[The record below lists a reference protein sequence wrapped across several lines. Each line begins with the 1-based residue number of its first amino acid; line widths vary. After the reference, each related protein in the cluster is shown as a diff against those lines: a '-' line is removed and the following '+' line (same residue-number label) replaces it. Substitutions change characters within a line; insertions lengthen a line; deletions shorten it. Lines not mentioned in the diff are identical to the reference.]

1 MGYNSTKHNL
11 VALLEL
17 RFWGLSRFVL
27 DPPLKIE
34 ELSDYLKQLPDREQQ
49 VLNFYYR
56 DGLTLRE
63 IAEIFGVSWSRSFQ
77 IKSNAINR
85 LRRKIMSDRE
95 ALEKL
100 KQEEI

>member
-11 VALLEL
+11 AALLEL
-17 RFWGLSRFVL
+17 INEFVQ
-27 DPPLKIE
+27 DNPLKIE
-34 ELSDYLKQLPDREQQ
+34 ELPDYLKQLPDREQQ

-63 IAEIFGVSWSRSFQ
+63 IAEIFGVSWSRPFE
-77 IKSNAINR
+77 IKSKAISR
-85 LRRKIMSDRE
+85 LRQKIRSDRRE

>member
-17 RFWGLSRFVL
+17 INEFVL

-63 IAEIFGVSWSRSFQ
+63 IAEIFGVSWSRPFE
-77 IKSNAINR
+77 IKSKAISR
-85 LRRKIMSDRE
+85 LRQKIRSDRRE

>member
-17 RFWGLSRFVL
+17 INEFVQ
-27 DPPLKIE
+27 DNPLKIE
-34 ELSDYLKQLPDREQQ
+34 ELPDYLKQLPDKEQQ

-63 IAEIFGVSWSRSFQ
+63 IAGIFGVSWSRPFE
-77 IKSNAINR
+77 IKSKAISR
-85 LRRKIMSDRE
+85 LRQKIRSDRRE

>member
-17 RFWGLSRFVL
+17 INEFVL

-63 IAEIFGVSWSRSFQ
+63 IAEIFGVSWSRPFQ

>member
-17 RFWGLSRFVL
+17 INEFVL

-63 IAEIFGVSWSRSFQ
+63 NPNKLTAKEIYQNGFKAGKAE
-77 IKSNAINR
+77 
-85 LRRKIMSDRE
+85 M
-95 ALEKL
+95 L
-100 KQEEI
+100 K